1 MCTDGKEWRLK
12 VVGQILEAKILNGNS
27 VYNQPD
33 APVMVVSQLL
43 LAPFLDVEIENKLGI
58 MPIFF
63 TKKGLSYEVRF
74 EIYLLKNLFLPRFSK
89 IFISQIDP
97 LQI

>member
-63 TKKGLSYEVRF
+63 TKKGLSFEVRF
-74 EIYLLKNLFLPRFSK
+74 KIYL
-89 IFISQIDP
+89 
-97 LQI
+97 

>member
-12 VVGQILEAKILNGNS
+12 VVGQILEAKLLNGNS

-43 LAPFLDVEIENKLGI
+43 LAPFLDVEMEN
-58 MPIFF
+58 
-63 TKKGLSYEVRF
+63 
-74 EIYLLKNLFLPRFSK
+74 
-89 IFISQIDP
+89 
-97 LQI
+97 